1 MIDLETL
8 TEVERKELMRQMLNA
23 YTRQR
28 YHSRTEEQKAHDR
41 KRKREYM
48 REYRKRQKAKKEQ
61 TEQQN

>member
-1 MIDLETL
+1 MIDLEKL
-8 TEVERKELMRQMLNA
+8 TEAERKELMRQMLNA

-28 YHSRTEEQKAHDR
+28 YHNRTEEQKAHDR

>member
-1 MIDLETL
+1 MIDLEKL
-8 TEVERKELMRQMLNA
+8 TEAERKELMRQMLNA

-48 REYRKRQKAKKEQ
+48 REYRKHQKAKKEQ